1 MVHHANPYHPVKT
14 GYSSKKKK
22 SWKKGISPKR
32 PIAFICRMLIKV
44 LFYCMGKF
52 FLAIVFI
59 CCISSSG
66 IAQTP
71 MIDSLRKELVKQKAD
86 SIKVHDRIRIS
97 WYLFQVPDSAA
108 AWKYIYEGDSIAD
121 RSKNPV
127 LKGIVYEHMGYL
139 HSKVFSKKAITFYLQ
154 AENLLQHFPN
164 SMAAKKSMASL
175 ALNIGIEHM
184 NATDMEGALASYFEG
199 IKRYEAFDSNNKN
212 LPILYASIIS
222 TYYNLGKYETAL
234 SYCERSYAKT
244 MRMGN
249 AASIMSSCINY
260 GRVLLKLNQPE
271 KANRYFFQGKA
282 MADSLNDPYYQSK
295 YYQVLGNF
303 SYDEKKYDE
312 ALAYFSK
319 ALPIIKLT
327 NAPFDIASCYLWMGI
342 CNAYTNNFKAGRAYL
357 DSAYAIARESDYTH
371 IRKDFYL
378 NRYLLEKE
386 AGNFAASINYLDS
399 FNVINDSLMLV
410 AQADRIEF
418 ADAKYQAE
426 KKEAQIGQL
435 ESEKEIQRLNIQ
447 RKNVLNYLLIAA
459 AIALLLLAILLY
471 RNFRQKQKD
480 QQQRIHELETQQQL
494 TATEAVL
501 KGEEQERTRL
511 AKDLHDG
518 LGGMLSG
525 IKYSLNTMKGNLI
538 MTPENNQAFERS
550 IDMLDSSIKEM
561 RRVAHNMM
569 PEALVKFGLDTALKD
584 FCNDVNRSGALQVSY
599 QSIGLENAA
608 IEQTAAITIYRIVQ
622 ELINNTMKHAM
633 AKTAIVQITKAGDHL
648 SVTVEDD
655 GKGFDTAILK
665 AAQGI
670 GWSNIENRVEFL
682 KGTLDVRSEKE
693 KGTSVHIE
701 LKV

>member
-1 MVHHANPYHPVKT
+1 
-14 GYSSKKKK
+14 
-22 SWKKGISPKR
+22 
-32 PIAFICRMLIKV
+32 
-44 LFYCMGKF
+44 MGKTCIII
-52 FLAIVFI
+52 LLV
-59 CCISSSG
+59 CCLNSFSS
-66 IAQTP
+66 AQTP
-71 MIDSLRKELVKQKAD
+71 VIDSLRKELVKQKAD

-108 AWKYIYEGDSIAD
+108 AWKYINEGDRIAD
-121 RSKNPV
+121 KTKNPI

-139 HSKVFSKKAITFYLQ
+139 HSRIFSKKAITFYLL
-154 AENLLQHFPN
+154 AENILKQFPN

-175 ALNIGIEHM
+175 GLNIGIEHM
-184 NATDMEGALASYFEG
+184 NANDDEGALFYYFEG
-199 IKRYEAFDSNNKN
+199 IKRYEDFDSMHKN
-212 LPILYASIIS
+212 LPILYSSIIS
-222 TYYNLGKYETAL
+222 SYYTLGKYETAL
-234 SYCERSYAKT
+234 TYCKKAYTKSMT
-244 MRMGN
+244 SGN
-249 AASIMSSCINY
+249 AASKMSACINY
-260 GRVLLKLNQPE
+260 GRVLMKLKQ
-271 KANRYFFQGKA
+271 AGKA
-282 MADSLNDPYYQSK
+282 QP

-303 SYDEKKYDE
+303 KFDDNRFDE

-327 NAPFDIASCYLWMGI
+327 NVPADIASCYTWMGS
-342 CNAYTNNFKAGRAYL
+342 CYTGIKNYQAGRKYL
-357 DSAYAIARESDYTH
+357 DSAFRIAKENDYIH
-371 IRKDFYL
+371 QVKYVYL
-378 NRYLLEKE
+378 NKYHLEK
-386 AGNFAASINYLDS
+386 GDGDFAAAINYLDS
-399 FNVINDSLMLV
+399 FNVINDSLLLV
-410 AQADRIEF
+410 AQSDRIEF
-418 ADAKYQAE
+418 LDAKYQAG

-435 ESEKEIQRLNIQ
+435 QSDKEIQRLNIQ

-459 AIALLLLAILLY
+459 AVALMLLAILLY
-471 RNFRQKQKD
+471 RNFKQKQKD
-480 QQQRIHELETQQQL
+480 QQQRINELETQQQL

-584 FCNDVNRSGALQVSY
+584 FCNDVNQSGALQVSY
-599 QSIGLENAA
+599 QSIGLENEV
-608 IEQTAAITIYRIVQ
+608 IEQTTAITIYRIVQ

-633 AKTAIVQITKAGDHL
+633 AKTAIVQITKADGHL

-655 GKGFDTAILK
+655 GKGFDTAVLK
-665 AAQGI
+665 RSQGI
-670 GWSNIENRVEFL
+670 GWSNIQNRVEFL
-682 KGTLDVRSEKE
+682 KGTLDVRSETE

-701 LKV
+701 LNI